1 MPKKEKKKASKKSIA
16 IKPENLVTVTRDIPS
31 IYDGKRIYCVVA
43 DTVQTHLDTTGLI
56 GCDNKWPP
64 KQTIRRTEFT
74 ESVQQPAGRLIA
86 QAAHVVSKVRHNML
100 KAEYVR
106 AQQIAYKNKSN
117 EVWMQFQKLHFQPVT
132 TIILSA
138 RDSFELYHVKNLLK
152 NAQIPYQTF
161 FDDNVEAYG
170 PGEKVM
176 TAVATEPVDPLDVQ
190 GILDYLHLW
199 KPRDVKFE
207 AHNADEL

>member
-1 MPKKEKKKASKKSIA
+1 MAKKKIKKTEE
-16 IKPENLVTVTRDIPS
+16 IKPENLVTVTRNIPS

-64 KQTIRRTEFT
+64 KQTIRRTDET
-74 ESVQQPAGRLIA
+74 RTVHQPAGRLIA

-106 AQQIAYKNKSN
+106 AQQLAYKNNSN

-132 TIILSA
+132 TIVLSA
-138 RDSFELYHVKNLLK
+138 RDSFELYHIKNLLK
-152 NAQIPYQTF
+152 NAHVLYQTF
-161 FDDNVEAYG
+161 FDDNDEAYG
-170 PGEKVM
+170 EDQKVM

-199 KPRDVKFE
+199 RPRDVKFE
-207 AHNADEL
+207 AAN